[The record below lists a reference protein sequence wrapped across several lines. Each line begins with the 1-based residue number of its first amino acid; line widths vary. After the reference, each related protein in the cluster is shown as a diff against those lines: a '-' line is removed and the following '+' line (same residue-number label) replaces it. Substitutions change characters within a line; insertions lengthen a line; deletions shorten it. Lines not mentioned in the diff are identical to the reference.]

1 MDKITRCITHDG
13 AVMVAAIDSTET
25 VFTAQKLH
33 NTTPVATAALGR
45 LLSATSIMGAM
56 LKNPKASIN
65 LQVAGDGELGI
76 VTAVANS
83 KGYVK
88 GYVSNPGCS
97 TEYYENG
104 HINVGKAVGKGILNV
119 MRDEGAGE
127 PYIGKVPL
135 LSGEI
140 AEDIASYY
148 ATSEQI
154 PTVCALGVL
163 VDKQGMVLASGGV
176 LLQMLPGAFESDI
189 DRIEE
194 NLKTVPSVTQML
206 ANGLTP
212 VEMAKKFLKGYE
224 VDVLDEFDVGYYCNC
239 SRDKIEGIIVG
250 MPENEMRSLPD
261 ADGKIVTTCHFCN
274 KEYVFTSEDI
284 EKIIAEKNNSTDIS
298 I

>member
-25 VFTAQKLH
+25 VFTAQRLH
-33 NTTPVATAALGR
+33 NTSPVATAALGR

-56 LKNPKASIN
+56 LKNPDATIN
-65 LQVAGDGELGI
+65 LQLAGDGELGI

-88 GYVSNPGCS
+88 GYVGNPSCH

-104 HINVGKAVGKGILNV
+104 HINVGKAVGKGLLNV
-119 MRDEGAGE
+119 MRDEGSGE

-135 LSGEI
+135 ISGEV
-140 AEDIASYY
+140 AEDIAGYY
-148 ATSEQI
+148 ANSEQI

-163 VDKQGMVLASGGV
+163 IDKSGMVLASGGV

-194 NLKTVPSVTQML
+194 NLKDMPSVTRML
-206 ANGLTP
+206 ADGMTP
-212 VEMAKKFLKGYE
+212 LDMAKRYLKGYE
-224 VDVLDEFDVGYYCNC
+224 VDVLDEFDMGYYCGC
-239 SRDKIEGIIVG
+239 GKQKIENIIVG
-250 MPENEMRSLPD
+250 MPDDEIRALKDENGEVRAS
-261 ADGKIVTTCHFCN
+261 CHFCN
-274 KEYVFTSEDI
+274 KEYVFNSDEI
-284 EKIIAEKNNSTDIS
+284 EELIKNK
-298 I
+298 

>member
-13 AVMVAAIDSTET
+13 AAMLAAIDSTET

-33 NTTPVATAALGR
+33 NTSPVATAALGR

-56 LKNPKASIN
+56 MKNSKATIN
-65 LQVAGDGELGI
+65 LQVVGNGELGT

-83 KGYVK
+83 KGHVK
-88 GYVSNPGCS
+88 GYVSNPDCP

-163 VDKQGMVLASGGV
+163 IDKQGMVLASGGV
-176 LLQMLPGAFESDI
+176 LLQMLPGAFDSDI

-194 NLKTVPSVTQML
+194 NLKTVPSVTHML
-206 ANGLTP
+206 AEGLTP
-212 VEMAKKFLKGYE
+212 VQMAEKFLKGYE
-224 VDVLDEFDVGYYCNC
+224 VDVLDEFDIGYYCGCN
-239 SRDKIEGIIVG
+239 KTKLENIIAG
-250 MPENEMRSLPD
+250 MPESELRSLLD
-261 ADGKIVTTCHFCN
+261 EKGEIKAGCQFCN
-274 KEYVFTSEDI
+274 KEYVFTENDVNELI
-284 EKIIAEKNNSTDIS
+284 KNNK
-298 I
+298 

>member
-13 AVMVAAIDSTET
+13 AVMVAAIYSTET

-56 LKNPKASIN
+56 LKNSKATIN
-65 LQVAGDGELGI
+65 VQLAGDGDLGI

-88 GYVSNPGCS
+88 GYVSNPNCK
-97 TEYYENG
+97 TEYYDNG

-127 PYIGKVPL
+127 PYIGKIPL
-135 LSGEI
+135 VSGEV
-140 AEDIASYY
+140 AEDIANYY

-163 VDKQGMVLASGGV
+163 VDKSGMVLASGGV

-194 NLKTVPSVTQML
+194 NLKSVPSVTRML
-206 ANGLTP
+206 ADGLTP
-212 VEMAKKFLKGYE
+212 LQMAEKFLKGYE
-224 VDVLDEFDVGYYCNC
+224 VDVLDEYEVGYYCGC
-239 SRDKIEGIIVG
+239 SRDKIENIFVG
-250 MPENEMRSLPD
+250 MPESELRNLPD
-261 ADGKIVTTCHFCN
+261 ENGEVKAGCHFCN
-274 KEYVFTSEDI
+274 KEYIFTTEDI
-284 EKIIAEKNNSTDIS
+284 ERLIKEK
-298 I
+298 

>member
-33 NTTPVATAALGR
+33 NTSPVATAALGR

-56 LKNPKASIN
+56 LKNSKATIN
-65 LQVAGDGELGI
+65 LQVAGDGELGM

-88 GYVSNPGCS
+88 GYVNNPNCT

-104 HINVGKAVGKGILNV
+104 HLNVGKAVGKGILSV

-127 PYIGKVPL
+127 PYIGKIPL
-135 LSGEI
+135 VSGEI

-163 VDKQGMVLASGGV
+163 IDKQGMVLASGGV

-194 NLKTVPSVTQML
+194 NLKTVPSVTRML
-206 ANGLTP
+206 ADGLTP
-212 VEMAKKFLKGYE
+212 VEMAEKFLKGYE
-224 VDVLDEFDVGYYCNC
+224 VDVLDEYEVGYYCGCN
-239 SRDKIEGIIVG
+239 RGKIENILMGISDEELKSLID
-250 MPENEMRSLPD
+250 ENGVIKAE
-261 ADGKIVTTCHFCN
+261 CHFCN
-274 KEYVFTSEDI
+274 KEYVFTEKDI
-284 EKIIAEKNNSTDIS
+284 KVLKEKE
-298 I
+298 

>member
-13 AVMVAAIDSTET
+13 AVMAAAIDSTET

-45 LLSATSIMGAM
+45 LISATSIMGAM
-56 LKNPKASIN
+56 LKNPKATIN
-65 LQVAGDGELGI
+65 VQLAGDGELGI
-76 VTAVANS
+76 VTAIANS

-88 GYVSNPGCS
+88 GYVGNSNCP
-97 TEYYENG
+97 TDYRDDG

-119 MRDEGAGE
+119 IRDEGAGE
-127 PYIGKVPL
+127 PYIGKTPL
-135 LSGEI
+135 VSGEV

-163 VDKQGMVLASGGV
+163 VDKTGMVLASGGV

-194 NLKTVPSVTQML
+194 NLKTVPSVTKML
-206 ANGLTP
+206 ADGLTP
-212 VEMAKKFLKGYE
+212 LQMAEKFLKGYE
-224 VDVLDEFDVGYYCNC
+224 IDVLDEFDIGYYCGC
-239 SRDKIEGIIVG
+239 KREKIENIFMGIS
-250 MPENEMRSLPD
+250 EQELKNLPD
-261 ADGKIVTTCHFCN
+261 ENGEVKAKCSFCN
-274 KEYVFTSEDI
+274 KEYIFTTEDLKRLM
-284 EKIIAEKNNSTDIS
+284 EER
-298 I
+298 

>member
-25 VFTAQKLH
+25 VFTAQKIH

-56 LKNPKASIN
+56 LKNPKATLN
-65 LQVAGDGELGI
+65 LQLAGDGELGI
-76 VTAVANS
+76 VTAVANA
-83 KGYVK
+83 KGHVK
-88 GYVSNPGCS
+88 GYVSNPNCP

-104 HINVGKAVGKGILNV
+104 HINVGKAVGKGMLNV

-127 PYIGKVPL
+127 PYIGRVPL
-135 LSGEI
+135 LSGEV

-163 VDKQGMVLASGGV
+163 IDKTGMVLASGGV

-206 ANGLTP
+206 AEGLTP
-212 VEMAKKFLKGYE
+212 VQMAEKFLKGYE
-224 VDVLDEFDVGYYCNC
+224 VDVLDEYDVGYYCNC
-239 SRDKIEGIIVG
+239 SREKIENIVVG
-250 MPENEMRSLPD
+250 MPKEELESVVAEQGELQ
-261 ADGKIVTTCHFCN
+261 AKCHFCSKN
-274 KEYVFTSEDI
+274 YVFSKEELQSI
-284 EKIIAEKNNSTDIS
+284 IKEK
-298 I
+298 